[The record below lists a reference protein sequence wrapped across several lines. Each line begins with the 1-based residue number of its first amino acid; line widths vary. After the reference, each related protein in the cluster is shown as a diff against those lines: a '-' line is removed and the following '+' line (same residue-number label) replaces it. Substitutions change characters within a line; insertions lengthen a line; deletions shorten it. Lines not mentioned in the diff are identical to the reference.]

1 MFINNWNIY
10 SVCQQSQSF
19 LCNTAN
25 FAYLY
30 FVVVVNIVFILFW
43 FLLTQL
49 VVVIINKVCCRT
61 HSKTFSFF
69 NLIFINNT
77 RSFWY
82 TIVCIC
88 VSVYIYV
95 WVLYFTAINNISLT
109 CEIVV
114 VVMVRRCYSCTV
126 VVATFVVLY
135 TYVCCCC
142 NCVTFALILGRLVIY
157 KSIFCAIASSFTY
170 SYLFII
176 VLCPHFDAVVAF
188 YWHCCCCCWSNIR
201 KSVVRGSRSRQQTW
215 QIAFVRH
222 ACNQCPVWHSVI
234 AMQ

>member
-135 TYVCCCC
+135 MFVVVVIVLHLHSFLVGLSFTSRF
-142 NCVTFALILGRLVIY
+142 FALSPRPSHTLIYLLSFCVHILTLLL
-157 KSIFCAIASSFTY
+157 
-170 SYLFII
+170 LFIGIVVVVVDQIFENRSCAALALASRHDRLHLYAMHATNARCGI
-176 VLCPHFDAVVAF
+176 VL
-188 YWHCCCCCWSNIR
+188 
-201 KSVVRGSRSRQQTW
+201 
-215 QIAFVRH
+215 
-222 ACNQCPVWHSVI
+222 
-234 AMQ
+234 